1 MPVLKVGMHMKFYR
15 KDSEDTG
22 NVVRYYGEG
31 SPYTPYTGAYN
42 PGAVQ
47 INLSDIFPGTGLDFV
62 FTPSNWSEAWNAF
75 KGDLTKLY
83 KATSKKVQ
91 NTFKTARNW
100 FKSFFS

>member
-1 MPVLKVGMHMKFYR
+1 MPVLKGGMHMKFYR

-47 INLSDIFPGTGLDFV
+47 INLSDIFPV
-62 FTPSNWSEAWNAF
+62 
-75 KGDLTKLY
+75 
-83 KATSKKVQ
+83 
-91 NTFKTARNW
+91 
-100 FKSFFS
+100 